1 MPQMPRRGQPFS
13 GGKILLYGT
22 AQVTPA
28 SKEGKSKKAKGK
40 REEMPRAARLS
51 QFAKLVCGSFLLLP
65 FAFLL
70 LPLEWSRSC
79 EISNLR
85 AARV

>member
-1 MPQMPRRGQPFS
+1 MPQMPQRGQPFS

-40 REEMPRAARLS
+40 REESASRRSAFM
-51 QFAKLVCGSFLLLP
+51 LVSPFVVRPFFCLLP
-65 FAFLL
+65 FYFCL
-70 LPLEWSRSC
+70 
-79 EISNLR
+79 
-85 AARV
+85 